1 MFARTERLLLR
12 PGWAED
18 APAIAQAIGD
28 EMIVRNITSA
38 PWPYGPDDAAAFLQD
53 WTSGHP
59 TRFLMIQRTA
69 SAPRLIGAIGLE
81 SAVAGSAGAP
91 ELGYWVARP
100 YWGLGFATEAGRH
113 MVELARTLGHRQ
125 IQATHFSDNPASG
138 AVLRKLGFCA
148 TGRRLPRFSAGRGA
162 VADSVEYAHD
172 LGSDSKA
179 EGPATASAMRCENPW
194 PSEKREA
201 WRMHAA

>member
-18 APAIAQAIGD
+18 APAIAQTIGD
-28 EMIVRNITSA
+28 EMIVRNITNA
-38 PWPYGPDDAAAFLQD
+38 AWPYGPDDAAAFLQG

-59 TRFLMIQRTA
+59 SRFLMIQRTA

-81 SAVAGSAGAP
+81 TAAADGADVP
-91 ELGYWVARP
+91 ELGYWIARP

-113 MVELARTLGHRQ
+113 MVELARTLGHRK
-125 IQATHFSDNPASG
+125 IQAAHFSDNPASG

-162 VADSVEYAHD
+162 VADTVEYAHE
-172 LGSDSKA
+172 LGGENQA
-179 EGPATASAMRCENPW
+179 EGPAAVSAMRCAQTW

-201 WRMHAA
+201 WRLHAA